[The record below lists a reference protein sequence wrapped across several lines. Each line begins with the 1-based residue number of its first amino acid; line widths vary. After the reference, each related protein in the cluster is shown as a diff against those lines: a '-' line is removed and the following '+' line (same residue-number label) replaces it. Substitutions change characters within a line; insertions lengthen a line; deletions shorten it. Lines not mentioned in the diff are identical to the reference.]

1 MGGRQQEPRRMS
13 EWTSLETPTGRI
25 RAWRA
30 DPHTPARGALVVV
43 QEIFGVNAHIR
54 EVCTTFADHGFVAM
68 APAFFDHFEHDVQ
81 LRYDPE
87 GVAHGRALVGRLG
100 FELALQDVQA
110 TAAQLAGDGPVGVVG
125 YCWGGTIAFLAN
137 ARLSMPA
144 VSYYGARTVP
154 FLGERAEAPMMFH
167 FGERDASISAR
178 DIELHR
184 EHQAHAEIHVYP
196 AGHGFNCDQRP
207 DFEHHSASLA
217 LERTLAFFR
226 RTLHPAH

>member
-1 MGGRQQEPRRMS
+1 MS

-30 DPHTPARGALVVV
+30 DPHTPPRGALVVV

-54 EVCTTFADHGFVAM
+54 DVCKTFADHGYVTM

-87 GVAHGRALVGRLG
+87 GVEHGRELVERLG
-100 FELALQDVQA
+100 FDRALEDVHA
-110 TAAQLAGDGPVGVVG
+110 TAAQLGEYGKVGVVG
-125 YCWGGTIAFLAN
+125 YCWGGTVAFLAN
-137 ARLSMPA
+137 TRLSMPA

-154 FLGERAEAPMMFH
+154 FLGERIEAPMLFH
-167 FGERDASISAR
+167 FGEHDPSITAR
-178 DIELHR
+178 DIELHQQQQ
-184 EHQAHAEIHVYP
+184 EHAEIHVYP

-207 DFEHHSASLA
+207 DFERHSATLA
-217 LERTLAFFR
+217 LERTLGFFR
-226 RTLHPAH
+226 RTLHPAY

>member
-1 MGGRQQEPRRMS
+1 MS

-30 DPHTPARGALVVV
+30 DPHTPPRGALVVV

-54 EVCTTFADHGFVAM
+54 DVCKTFADHGYVTM

-87 GVAHGRALVGRLG
+87 GVDHGRELVERLG
-100 FELALQDVQA
+100 FDRAVEDVHA
-110 TAAQLAGDGPVGVVG
+110 TAAQLGEYGKAGVVG
-125 YCWGGTIAFLAN
+125 YCWGGTVAFLAN
-137 ARLSMPA
+137 TRLSMPA

-154 FLGERAEAPMMFH
+154 FLAEQAKAPMLFH
-167 FGERDASISAR
+167 FGEHDASISAK
-178 DIELHR
+178 DIEAHR
-184 EHQAHAEIHVYP
+184 EHQEHAEIHVYP

-207 DFEHHSASLA
+207 DFERHSATLA
-217 LERTLAFFR
+217 LERTLAFLR
-226 RTLHPAH
+226 RALHPAY

>member
-1 MGGRQQEPRRMS
+1 MS

-30 DPHTPARGALVVV
+30 DPHTPPRGALVVV

-54 EVCTTFADHGFVAM
+54 DVCKTFADHGYVTM

-87 GVAHGRALVGRLG
+87 GVDHGRELVERLG
-100 FELALQDVQA
+100 FDRALEDVHA
-110 TAAQLAGDGPVGVVG
+110 TAAQLGEYGKVGVVG
-125 YCWGGTIAFLAN
+125 YCWGGTVAFLAN
-137 ARLSMPA
+137 TRLSMPA

-154 FLGERAEAPMMFH
+154 FLAEQAQAPMLFH
-167 FGERDASISAR
+167 FGEHDPSISAN
-178 DIELHR
+178 DVEAHR
-184 EHQAHAEIHVYP
+184 QHQEHAEIHVYP
-196 AGHGFNCDQRP
+196 AGHGFNCDQRA
-207 DFEHHSASLA
+207 DFERHSATLA

-226 RTLHPAH
+226 RTLHPAY